1 MPLQLFSPQNSA
13 ILLIDHQVGTMS
25 WIRSDAIDNVKAN
38 AFALA
43 KAAVA
48 LNVPLI
54 LTSSQEDHFQGPLQP
69 EFETLAPTQYRNR
82 IKRAGVVNAW
92 DDPAFAAAV
101 KDTGRRNL
109 IIAGVTNDV
118 CTVYPTLSA
127 LDEGY
132 QVQAVADAGGS
143 ITKLADDAALR
154 RMDKAGAIITSTTMT
169 LTELAR
175 NWASNAGQKLLPIL
189 GELLPH

>member
-1 MPLQLFSPQNSA
+1 M
-13 ILLIDHQVGTMS
+13 GM
-25 WIRSDAIDNVKAN
+25 
-38 AFALA
+38 
-43 KAAVA
+43 
-48 LNVPLI
+48 
-54 LTSSQEDHFQGPLQP
+54 
-69 EFETLAPTQYRNR
+69 
-82 IKRAGVVNAW
+82 VNAW
-92 DDPAFAAAV
+92 EDPAFAAAV

-154 RMDKAGAIITSTTMT
+154 RMEKAGAIITSTTMT

-175 NWASNAGQKLLPIL
+175 NWASDAGQKLLPIL

>member
-1 MPLQLFSPQNSA
+1 MPLQLFSPQDSA

-25 WIRSDAIDNVKAN
+25 WIRSDAIDNVKAA
-38 AFALA
+38 AFAPA

-48 LNVPLI
+48 LDLPLI
-54 LTSSQEDHFQGPLQP
+54 LTSSREDHFQGLLQP
-69 EFETLAPTQYRNR
+69 EFETIAAKQHQNR
-82 IKRAGVVNAW
+82 IRRMGVVNAW
-92 DDPAFAAAV
+92 EDPAFAAAV

-143 ITKLADDAALR
+143 ITELADDAALR
-154 RMDKAGAIITSTTMT
+154 RMEKAGALITSTTMT

-175 NWASNAGQKLLPIL
+175 NRASDAGQKLLPIL

>member
-1 MPLQLFSPQNSA
+1 MPLQLFTPQDSA

-48 LNVPLI
+48 LDLPLI

-69 EFETLAPTQYRNR
+69 EFETIAPKQYQNR
-82 IKRAGVVNAW
+82 IRRMGVVNAW
-92 DDPAFAAAV
+92 EDPAFAAAV

-154 RMDKAGAIITSTTMT
+154 RMEEAGAIITSTTMT

-175 NWASNAGQKLLPIL
+175 NWASDAGQKLLPIL